1 MPQIIASPLVMDV
14 QTVNFNVFADE
25 RGEFMETFRKEWFP
39 DRSWEIIQSN
49 RSHSAPGVLRGLHY
63 HHRQVDYWQV
73 LGGSIRVAL
82 ADLRSWSPT
91 YLATQVLELDALTP
105 SALYIP
111 VGVAH
116 GFYAKTAATLL
127 YLVDNY
133 YDSTDELGVA
143 WNDPSLAIAWEVENP
158 LLSARDLK
166 NPILSEIPIDRLPAQ
181 ADRIA
186 AIRAKTSH
194 K

>member
-1 MPQIIASPLVMDV
+1 MPQINASPFVMDV
-14 QTVNFNVFADE
+14 QIVNFNVFADE

-127 YLVDNY
+127 YL
-133 YDSTDELGVA
+133 
-143 WNDPSLAIAWEVENP
+143 
-158 LLSARDLK
+158 
-166 NPILSEIPIDRLPAQ
+166 
-181 ADRIA
+181 
-186 AIRAKTSH
+186 
-194 K
+194 